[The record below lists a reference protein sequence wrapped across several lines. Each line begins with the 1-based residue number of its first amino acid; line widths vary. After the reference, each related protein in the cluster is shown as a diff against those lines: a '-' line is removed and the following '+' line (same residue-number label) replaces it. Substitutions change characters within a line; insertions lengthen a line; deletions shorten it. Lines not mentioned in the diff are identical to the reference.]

1 MSENNTFEVAL
12 KSTVSLPMVRIDR
25 EAFLQK
31 ELIKYCS
38 SEQVEMALQNNPAY
52 AGISVSLI
60 NKIAKDCINFETNK
74 SSMISFVTGIPG
86 GFAMAGAIP
95 ADMAQS
101 FGHILRIVQKLA
113 YLYGWQELI
122 PQDKSLDDETT
133 NLLTLFVGIMFG
145 VNGAGSVITKISSS
159 AAQKA
164 SKDLASKALT
174 KGTLY
179 PIVKKIAQTLGVK
192 MTKEIFAKNVS
203 KAIPIAGGIVSGGI
217 TYATFKPM
225 AHKLKK
231 HFEGLRWCDTA
242 YYVDTELQ

>member
-1 MSENNTFEVAL
+1 MRENNTFELAL
-12 KSTVSLPMVRIDR
+12 TSTASLPMVRIDR
-25 EAFLQK
+25 QAFLQK

-38 SEQVEMALQNNPAY
+38 AEQVEMAIQNNPAH
-52 AGISVSLI
+52 AGIPLTLI

-74 SSMISFVTGIPG
+74 SSMISFVTGLPG
-86 GFAMAGAIP
+86 GFAMAGTIP

-122 PQDKSLDDETT
+122 SQDKNLDDETT
-133 NLLTLFVGIMFG
+133 HLLTLFVGIMFG
-145 VNGAGSVITKISSS
+145 ANGAASVITTISSS

-164 SKDLASKALT
+164 TKDIASKALT

-179 PIVKKIAQTLGVK
+179 PVVKKIAQTLGVK
-192 MTKEIFAKNVS
+192 MTKEVFAKNVS

-217 TYATFKPM
+217 TYASFKPM
-225 AHKLKK
+225 AYKLKK
-231 HFEGLRWCDTA
+231 HFEGLKWCDTA
-242 YYVDTELQ
+242 YYTDSVS